1 MPRLKPRAL
10 RVVVVALVS
19 LVALFGGAC
28 KSTVELS
35 VVVDADGGGEIS
47 VGIQVDPKAERAI
60 YEMTGKS
67 FSDSYALTD
76 VAAAGWKVTRHR
88 GSDGSSGVSVARR
101 FGAPEEAGAM
111 LGAIAGRPPVVFES
125 FELKRSDG
133 LLRVDFDLAMTLNLR
148 SKVLS
153 DTVAATIGSA
163 ELSRLAL
170 GYGISLTDGVSAEV
184 KVVLPGSISS
194 NNAQAVQGSTLVWHI
209 KGDERLEMN
218 ASSAYFQW
226 PYVVGAVV
234 VGAAG
239 VTLVVLLAGDLRKR
253 RRRRAEAISGVDP
266 DRDSGAQ

>member
-1 MPRLKPRAL
+1 MKPRAL

-19 LVALFGGAC
+19 LLAMVSGAC
-28 KSTVELS
+28 KSTVGLS

-47 VGIQVDPKAERAI
+47 VGIQVDPRAEKAI

-67 FSDSYALTD
+67 FSDSYALSD
-76 VAAAGWKVTRHR
+76 VAAAGWRVTRQR
-88 GSDGSSGVSVARR
+88 GSDGSSGVSAVRR

-111 LGAIAGRPPVVFES
+111 LAAIAGRPPVVFES
-125 FELKRSDG
+125 FELNRSDG

-153 DTVAATIGSA
+153 DTVAATIGKA

-194 NNAQAVQGSTLVWHI
+194 NNAQAVQGSTMVWNV
-209 KGDERLEMN
+209 KGGERLEIN
-218 ASSAYFQW
+218 ASSDYFQW
-226 PYVVGAVV
+226 PYVGGAVV

-239 VTLVVLLAGDLRKR
+239 VTLAVLLAGDIRRR
-253 RRRRAEAISGVDP
+253 RRRRAGASSGVDP
-266 DRDSGAQ
+266 DIGVQ